1 MKDAA
6 HWAHVRIL
14 MCNSDL
20 EDLIVQV
27 QRDALAAAV
36 EICRD
41 VVYKH
46 DENCGEDF
54 NSACDRC
61 ADQIEAI
68 MPPSAAEGG
77 K

>member
-27 QRDALAAAV
+27 QRDALTAARELAHRSFDNLVFDLPAV
-36 EICRD
+36 
-41 VVYKH
+41 
-46 DENCGEDF
+46 DEALWSFDANLDLL
-54 NSACDRC
+54 
-61 ADQIEAI
+61 